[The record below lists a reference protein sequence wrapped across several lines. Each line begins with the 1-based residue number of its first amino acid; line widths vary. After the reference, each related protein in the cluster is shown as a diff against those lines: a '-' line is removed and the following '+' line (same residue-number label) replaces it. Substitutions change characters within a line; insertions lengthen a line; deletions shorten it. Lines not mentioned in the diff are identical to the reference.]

1 MADYTIGLVVNSATS
16 TAVPL
21 SNPTIQWNPNEDNLN
36 ITGYATHPYGNV
48 TVSGG
53 GGGGDPRPASGILY
67 PRGAFRLD

>member
-1 MADYTIGLVVNSATS
+1 MADYTIGLVVNSLTT

-21 SNPTIQWNPNEDNLN
+21 SNPTIQWNPNEDNFN

-53 GGGGDPRPASGILY
+53 GGGGDPRPSSGILY